1 MKRIALT
8 DGTGAWFDAEK
19 AWDWVEGTEWDGRNQ
34 ISLSTGSQWSHERLY
49 RTPGDRYILKKWNS
63 GGGIDEYELVDA
75 ATAAAWMIRNKVEI
89 EKPKIHELE
98 SEIAKLEIK

>member
-1 MKRIALT
+1 M
-8 DGTGAWFDAEK
+8 
-19 AWDWVEGTEWDGRNQ
+19 
-34 ISLSTGSQWSHERLY
+34 STGSQWSHERLY

-89 EKPKIHELE
+89 EKPKIHDLD